1 MRCRIAGCFDLLF
14 HCEHVS
20 IVIQYDMWE
29 VRVTKRA
36 LKRIAKAP
44 ETVQIL
50 FDELVE
56 DLSASG
62 PFRSDWPNYSPLGS
76 ETYHCHLNFSWV
88 ACWRSAKGAVEI
100 EVYYAGSREDAPY

>member
-1 MRCRIAGCFDLLF
+1 
-14 HCEHVS
+14 
-20 IVIQYDMWE
+20 MWD

-50 FDELVE
+50 FDELTQ
-56 DLSASG
+56 DLRETG
-62 PFRSDWPNYSPLGS
+62 PIRADWPNYSKLGN
-76 ETYHCHLNFSWV
+76 ETYHCHLKHSWV
-88 ACWRSAKGAVEI
+88 ACWRHTKESVEI